1 MGKALV
7 KLCQAGEGKTDCTQ
21 VRSLTQSNN
30 TLDTKNIKNDL
41 KFDVSIESPSP
52 NDEHAFT
59 AAFSFASSFSYD
71 NLMKIATSRGHS
83 IQQNMVYCYKYVTG
97 YSLPVDKLSYSS
109 EFAKFVKSLP
119 VDFFAADCVASF
131 YKTYP
136 KSDNCKSVNS
146 WMTLFNIFGT
156 HFVTLVF
163 LGGKII
169 INDTINTQQDIQ
181 NVKRNAQLNIDL
193 NAKALDLSLDVG
205 TSLSKNSNYTTSGA
219 TKSIYFLGG
228 SVASPL
234 DNFSAWSDSLSEHA
248 MPVRITLQPL
258 HLILPAQLTD
268 SYNSAYQYYATLA
281 PD

>member
-163 LGGKII
+163 LG
-169 INDTINTQQDIQ
+169 NT
-181 NVKRNAQLNIDL
+181 
-193 NAKALDLSLDVG
+193 
-205 TSLSKNSNYTTSGA
+205 
-219 TKSIYFLGG
+219 
-228 SVASPL
+228 
-234 DNFSAWSDSLSEHA
+234 
-248 MPVRITLQPL
+248 
-258 HLILPAQLTD
+258 
-268 SYNSAYQYYATLA
+268 
-281 PD
+281 